1 MPRERVTMRKIREIL
16 RLVWSCDLSRRDAAR
31 TCAVGKST
39 VNDIIN
45 RAIATGLSWPLP
57 FDLDDDALEQRLYP
71 PAVSPVSRKLAQP
84 DWQSLHDELIK
95 HKKLTLMLLWQE
107 YKEGDPSGYQYSQF
121 CERYRQ
127 WRKKLDRSM
136 RQEHRAGEKF
146 FVDYSGQLVPIV
158 DASTGEVR
166 DAQMFVGVMGGSNQ
180 TYAEATW
187 TQSLADWTGSHVR
200 AFGFLG
206 AVPHCIV
213 PDNLLSGVTKTCRYE
228 PDLNPTYA
236 ELADHYGTAIIPA
249 RVRHPKDKAKVEGGV
264 LIAQRF
270 ILAGLRNRRFFSL
283 AEANAAI
290 RERLLLL
297 NKRPFRKL
305 PGCRQSRFEEI
316 DLPAM
321 LPLPETSYEYAQWKK
336 ARVHIDYHI
345 ELEGHFYSVPHR
357 LVREQV
363 DVRYTETIVECL
375 YKGNRVASHPRSFAQ
390 GKHTTTPEHMP
401 KAHREFAEWT
411 PERII
416 SWAAQTGTATAQV
429 VENILSRK
437 AFPEHGFRSCMGII
451 SLAKRYTKERLEA
464 ACERAVTI
472 KGVNYRSIKSILEN
486 NLDQKILPKQMDLL
500 SVAHENIRGTD
511 YYNDERKPNADT
523 TDHREAELHET
534 HSHGPSLCRSDAMSG
549 HGTTLL

>member
-16 RLVWSCDLSRRDAAR
+16 RLVWSCNQSRRDTSR
-31 TCAVGKST
+31 TCGVGKTT
-39 VNDIIN
+39 VDDTIN
-45 RAIATGLSWPLP
+45 RAVAAGFSWPLP
-57 FDLDDDALEQRLYP
+57 ADLDDEALELRLYP
-71 PAVSPVSRKLAQP
+71 PVINPAFRKLPQP
-84 DWQSLHDELIK
+84 DWQALHDELVK

-107 YKEGDPSGYQYSQF
+107 YKDGDPTGYQYSQF
-121 CERYRQ
+121 CELYRQ

-146 FVDYSGQLVPIV
+146 FVDYSGQTVPIV
-158 DASTGEVR
+158 DATTGEVR

-180 TYAEATW
+180 TYADATW

-200 AFGFLG
+200 AFNFMG

-236 ELADHYGTAIIPA
+236 ALADHYGTAIVPA
-249 RVRHPKDKAKVEGGV
+249 RVRRPKDKAKVEGGV

-270 ILAGLRNRRFFSL
+270 ILAGLRNRTFFSL

-297 NKRPFRKL
+297 NNRPFRKL

-321 LPLPETSYEYAQWKK
+321 LPLPETPYEYAQWKK
-336 ARVHIDYHI
+336 ARVHIDYHVDVD
-345 ELEGHFYSVPHR
+345 GHFYSVPHR
-357 LVREQV
+357 LVKEQV
-363 DVRYTETIVECL
+363 DARYTETIVECF
-375 YKGNRVASHPRSFAQ
+375 YKGNRVASHHKSSLQ

-429 VENILSRK
+429 VETILSRK
-437 AFPEHGFRSCMGII
+437 AYPEHGFRSCMGVI

-464 ACERAVTI
+464 ACERSVTI
-472 KGVNYRSIKSILEN
+472 KGVTYKSIKSILEN
-486 NLDQKILPKQMDLL
+486 NLDQKALPKQMELL
-500 SVAHENIRGTD
+500 PVAHENIRGTD
-511 YYNDERKPNADT
+511 YYNDERKPYVDT
-523 TDHREAELHET
+523 ADHREVELDET
-534 HSHGPSLCRSDAMSG
+534 HRHGQGLCGSDAMPG
-549 HGTTLL
+549 HGTALL

>member
-16 RLVWSCDLSRRDAAR
+16 RLVWSCNQSRRDTSR
-31 TCAVGKST
+31 TCGVGKST
-39 VNDIIN
+39 VDDTIN
-45 RAIATGLSWPLP
+45 RAVAAGFSWPLP
-57 FDLDDDALEQRLYP
+57 ADLDDEALELRLYP
-71 PAVSPVSRKLAQP
+71 PVVNPASRKLPQP
-84 DWQSLHDELIK
+84 DWRALHDELVK

-107 YKEGDPSGYQYSQF
+107 YKEGEPSGYQYSQF
-121 CERYRQ
+121 CELYRQ

-146 FVDYSGQLVPIV
+146 FVDYSGQTVPVV
-158 DASTGEVR
+158 DATTGEVR

-180 TYAEATW
+180 TYADATW

-200 AFGFLG
+200 AFGFMD

-213 PDNLLSGVTKTCRYE
+213 PDNLLSAVTKTCRYE
-228 PDLNPTYA
+228 PDINPTYA
-236 ELADHYGTAIIPA
+236 ALADHYGTAIVPA

-270 ILAGLRNRRFFSL
+270 ILAGLRNRTFFSL

-297 NKRPFRKL
+297 NNRPFRKL

-321 LPLPETSYEYAQWKK
+321 LPLPETPYEYAQWKK
-336 ARVHIDYHI
+336 ARVHIDYHV

-357 LVREQV
+357 LVKEQV
-363 DVRYTETIVECL
+363 DVRYTETIVECF
-375 YKGNRVASHPRSFAQ
+375 YKGNRVASHPKSSVQ

-429 VENILSRK
+429 VETILSRK
-437 AFPEHGFRSCMGII
+437 AYPEHGFRSCMGII

-472 KGVNYRSIKSILEN
+472 KGVTYRSIKSILEN
-486 NLDQKILPKQMDLL
+486 NLDQKALPKQMELL
-500 SVAHENIRGTD
+500 PVAHENIRGTD
-511 YYNDERKPNADT
+511 YYNDERKLYADT
-523 TDHREAELHET
+523 TDHREAELDET
-534 HSHGPSLCRSDAMSG
+534 DSHG
-549 HGTTLL
+549 

>member
-1 MPRERVTMRKIREIL
+1 MRKIREIL
-16 RLVWSCDLSRRDAAR
+16 RLVWSCNQSRRDTSR
-31 TCAVGKST
+31 TCGVGKST
-39 VNDIIN
+39 VDDTIN
-45 RAIATGLSWPLP
+45 RAVAAGFSWPLP
-57 FDLDDDALEQRLYP
+57 ADLDDEALELRLYP
-71 PAVSPVSRKLAQP
+71 PVVNPASRKLPQP
-84 DWQSLHDELIK
+84 DWRALHDELVK

-107 YKEGDPSGYQYSQF
+107 YKEGEPSGYQYSQF
-121 CERYRQ
+121 CELYRQ

-146 FVDYSGQLVPIV
+146 FVDYSGQTVPVV
-158 DASTGEVR
+158 DATTGEVR

-180 TYAEATW
+180 TYADATW

-200 AFGFLG
+200 AFGFMD

-213 PDNLLSGVTKTCRYE
+213 PDNLLSAVTKTCRYE
-228 PDLNPTYA
+228 PDINPTYA
-236 ELADHYGTAIIPA
+236 ALADHYGTAIVPA

-270 ILAGLRNRRFFSL
+270 ILAGLRNRTFFSL

-297 NKRPFRKL
+297 NNRPFRKL

-321 LPLPETSYEYAQWKK
+321 LPLPETPYEYAQWKK
-336 ARVHIDYHI
+336 ARVHIDYHV

-357 LVREQV
+357 LVKEQV
-363 DVRYTETIVECL
+363 DVRYTETIVECF
-375 YKGNRVASHPRSFAQ
+375 YKGNRVASHPKSSVQ

-429 VENILSRK
+429 VETILSRK
-437 AFPEHGFRSCMGII
+437 AYPEHGFRSCMGII

-472 KGVNYRSIKSILEN
+472 KGVTYRSIKSILEN
-486 NLDQKILPKQMDLL
+486 NLDQKALPKQMELL
-500 SVAHENIRGTD
+500 PVAHENIRGTD
-511 YYNDERKPNADT
+511 YYNDERKLYADT
-523 TDHREAELHET
+523 TDHREAELDET
-534 HSHGPSLCRSDAMSG
+534 DSHG
-549 HGTTLL
+549 